1 MRRPRVRWAG
11 WAVVALISWAS
22 GSPGPAQAQRKDA
35 ASARPIA
42 VAAPTDDA
50 AELGQGKAFLLSLA
64 VPGLAQQRMGQ
75 RRWIAYAG
83 IELLTAFL
91 YVRTR
96 GQARDARAA
105 YRDFAWDAA
114 RAGVVGGP
122 RRDGPFAYYETLSQ
136 WRRSGAWDSDVAR
149 PGVQPESDPATYNG
163 SIWALARDLFG
174 VGAGNHEES
183 PEYLRAL
190 DYYRQRGYGPD
201 FLWAWQEGSGDQAR
215 FGSLIRR
222 SDQGFRDARRAL
234 WTLAA
239 NHLLS
244 ALDGFVAVR
253 LRTWPGADQ
262 VGVSVSAFLP

>member
-1 MRRPRVRWAG
+1 MPLAF
-11 WAVVALISWAS
+11 AS
-22 GSPGPAQAQRKDA
+22 
-35 ASARPIA
+35 
-42 VAAPTDDA
+42 PTDDA

-222 SDQGFRDARRAL
+222 SDDNFRDARRAL

-239 NHLLS
+239 NHVLS